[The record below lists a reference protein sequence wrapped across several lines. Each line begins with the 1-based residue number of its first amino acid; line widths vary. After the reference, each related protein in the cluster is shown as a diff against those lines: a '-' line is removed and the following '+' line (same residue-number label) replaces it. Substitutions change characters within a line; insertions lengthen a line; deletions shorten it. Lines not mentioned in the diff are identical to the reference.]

1 MIRAVQPGEIY
12 TYKWNILESD
22 EPTDSD
28 AQCLTRPYYSD
39 VDITR
44 DIASGLIG
52 LLLICKSRSLDM
64 RGIQV
69 FYFGSNLKKIKKQ
82 YVCVQIPQDQYN
94 YFVPQIH
101 TN

>member
-1 MIRAVQPGEIY
+1 MIRAVQPGETY
-12 TYKWNILESD
+12 VYKWNILEFD
-22 EPTDSD
+22 EPSEHD

-52 LLLICKSRSLDM
+52 LLLICKSRSLDK

-69 FYFGSNLKKIKKQ
+69 S
-82 YVCVQIPQDQYN
+82 
-94 YFVPQIH
+94 
-101 TN
+101 